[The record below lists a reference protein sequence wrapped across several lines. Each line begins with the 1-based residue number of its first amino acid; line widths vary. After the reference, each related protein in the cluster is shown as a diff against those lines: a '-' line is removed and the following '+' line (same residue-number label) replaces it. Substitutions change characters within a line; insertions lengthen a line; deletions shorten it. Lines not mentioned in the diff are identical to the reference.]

1 MPPEQLPSDRVPP
14 ELDPWFERYDDDRP
28 PRTMARRF
36 RPLILV
42 AAALTHPLVAL
53 GLLAGVPLLVGVTRW
68 YLRRAAPVYNA
79 RADARSWA
87 AMQAFLSEACA

>member
-1 MPPEQLPSDRVPP
+1 MSDRHPERIPEQLPSDRVPP

-42 AAALTHPLVAL
+42 AAALTLVAM
-53 GLLAGVPLLVGVTRW
+53 VLLVT
-68 YLRRAAPVYNA
+68 
-79 RADARSWA
+79 
-87 AMQAFLSEACA
+87 QAL